1 MASKSQE
8 NLIKNLSILFLSSYS
23 FVLFIRQVAVLR
35 GDTRGI
41 VLQLGA
47 EPLVTEVATIEAG
60 LVLVESQATQ
70 V

>member
-35 GDTRGI
+35 RNARGI
-41 VLQLGA
+41 VLQHTA
-47 EPLVTEVATIEAG
+47 EPAVTEVATIDA
-60 LVLVESQATQ
+60 
-70 V
+70 